1 MKNLFLVL
9 CLVLLGCA
17 SSPKAEAIGHI
28 AQSTGSAPDASDVM
42 DSGDLDVEGSFR
54 ALLDNINGGAD
65 GDFVA
70 FSATTTDGTASL
82 RFTGVSE
89 SPYVTWILKVRGAD
103 VLNNQQSFPTIGSNL
118 PWLVGDDVRWRAWY
132 RPSLGTSGIRIWVN
146 GVAGLDVVG
155 TTTGGALAE
164 ASALSFGGNPSAV
177 TDSERMIA
185 HPIAELP
192 ETQGPEIVCM
202 GDSTLGRIN
211 PGNPEVVSGLSYFYL
226 PSERLTRPGVAL
238 LAVGADTLAGQKA
251 KWLASWWRTQAS
263 VKVVTIQVGI
273 NDILAGTSSAT
284 IITNI
289 QGLVDLVKRDRPD
302 VKVAVAE
309 LTPIKT
315 ALDNYYSG
323 TAAAKL
329 TVWEDVN
336 ESLLGSGGSPIT
348 GVDYRIRDHVDELDD
363 GTGALKVGYDYD
375 YLHPNNAG
383 RKVESSAYRTA
394 VSGLGF
400 LR

>member
-9 CLVLLGCA
+9 CLILLGC
-17 SSPKAEAIGHI
+17 SSQPGTETLGHL
-28 AQSTGSAPDASDVM
+28 AQPTGSVPDESDVV
-42 DSGDLDVEGSFR
+42 DNGDLDVEGSFR

-70 FSATTTDGTASL
+70 FSATTPDGTASL

-89 SPYVTWILKVRGAD
+89 SPYVSWILKVRGSD
-103 VLNNQQSFPTIGSNL
+103 VLNNQQNFPTIGSNL
-118 PWLVGDDVRWRAWY
+118 PWLLGDDVRWRAWY
-132 RPSLGTSGIRIWVN
+132 RPSTGASGIRVWVN
-146 GVAGLDVVG
+146 GVSGRDAEG
-155 TTTGGALAE
+155 TTTGGTLAE

-177 TDSERMIA
+177 TDSENMIA
-185 HPIAELP
+185 HTIAQLP

-226 PSERLTRPGVAL
+226 PSERLTRPGVGL
-238 LAVGADTLAGQKA
+238 LAVGGDTLAGQTS
-251 KWLASWWRTQAS
+251 KWLGSWWRTQAS
-263 VKVVTIQVGI
+263 VKAVTIQVGI

-284 IITNI
+284 IITKI
-289 QGLVDLVKRDRPD
+289 QALVDLVKRDRPD

-315 ALDNYYSG
+315 ALDTYYSG

-336 ESLLGSGGSPIT
+336 EAILGSGGSPIT

-363 GTGALKVGYDYD
+363 GTGALKMGYDYD
-375 YLHPNNAG
+375 YLHPNSSG
-383 RKVESSAYRTA
+383 RKVESLAYRTA